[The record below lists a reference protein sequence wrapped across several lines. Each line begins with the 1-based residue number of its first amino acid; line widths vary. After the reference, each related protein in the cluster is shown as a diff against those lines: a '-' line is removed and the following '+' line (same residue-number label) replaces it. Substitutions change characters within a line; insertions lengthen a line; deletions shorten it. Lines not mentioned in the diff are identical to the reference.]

1 MGDFLDKAKDMA
13 GDIKDKIG
21 DVAENKGDRFHDVIP
36 DIVPAS
42 FEETLQVGNES
53 EAGPSGSDAPEAS
66 ADSPNDDS

>member
-13 GDIKDKIG
+13 SDIKDKIG
-21 DVAENKGDRFHDVIP
+21 DVAEKKADRFHDVIP

-53 EAGPSGSDAPEAS
+53 EAGPSGSDAQAN
-66 ADSPNDDS
+66 ADSPNDDF

>member
-13 GDIKDKIG
+13 SDIKDKVG
-21 DVAENKGDRFHDVIP
+21 DVAEKKADRFHDVIP

-66 ADSPNDDS
+66 ADSPNDDF